1 MIWLQMET
9 CYKARSVVALRG
21 ANLNNNNN
29 NNKEEEE
36 EEENF
41 IIKQIRT
48 EGQRCL
54 STGWKEGLAAKDRR
68 REKTRH
74 IY

>member
-36 EEENF
+36 EEDESTREF
-41 IIKQIRT
+41 AQSRIRKG
-48 EGQRCL
+48 E
-54 STGWKEGLAAKDRR
+54 ED
-68 REKTRH
+68 E
-74 IY
+74 